1 MIVSSGSG
9 VATDTA
15 ARLVGRYLGKHLPG
29 DPTIVARNMPGGGGL
44 VAANYLYNV
53 AKPDGLTILAVSRAN
68 YLEQLA
74 GRPEVKADFRKFG
87 WLGSFNKSPMM
98 VACRSDSAYK
108 SLAAMRA
115 AKIPPRFG
123 QAGTG
128 SVSYVFASL
137 VGKIFNIKMKHVT
150 GFQSA
155 RETDLGIERGE
166 ADCRAATDVVVSRP
180 PWDRWMKEN
189 YITFL
194 LQQGPE
200 KSNLIPPVSTV
211 YELASPEAKPTVDLM
226 SIMMAYTDFERPF
239 AAPPGVA
246 PDRLKILRDGFLRVW
261 RDAEFI
267 TEAKKL
273 TDWDGSWHLTGEQL
287 QKRIDAAINQP
298 ADVIQ
303 RIKEILEES

>member
-74 GRPEVKADFRKFG
+74 GRPEVKADFRKFS

-98 VACRSDSAYK
+98 VACRSDSPYK
-108 SLAAMRA
+108 TLAALRS
-115 AKIPPRFG
+115 AKTPARFG

-137 VGKIFNIKMKHVT
+137 VGKIFDVKMKHVT

-166 ADCRAATDVVVSRP
+166 ADCRAATDVVLLRP
-180 PWDRWMKEN
+180 PWDRWMKDKF
-189 YITFL
+189 ITFI

-200 KSNLIPPVSTV
+200 KSSLVPPVPTV
-211 YELASPEAKPTVDLM
+211 YELAPAEAKPTVDLM

-239 AAPPGVA
+239 AAPPGIA
-246 PDRLKILRDGFLRVW
+246 PEILKILRESFVRVW
-261 RDAEFI
+261 RDPEFA

-273 TDWDGSWHLTGEQL
+273 TDWDGSWHLTGDQL
-287 QKRIDAAINQP
+287 QKKIDAAINQP
-298 ADVIQ
+298 LDVIK
-303 RIKEILEES
+303 RIKEILAE

>member
-1 MIVSSGSG
+1 MTPIGLRVKHNSGKTAAGCFALWFIVAVISPTWPVAHGAEQFYSGKTVQMIVSSGSG

-15 ARLVGRYLGKHLPG
+15 ARLVGRYLGKHMPG

-137 VGKIFNIKMKHVT
+137 VSKIFNIKMKHVT

-166 ADCRAATDVVVSRP
+166 ADCRAAGGTRGTSA
-180 PWDRWMKEN
+180 N
-189 YITFL
+189 
-194 LQQGPE
+194 
-200 KSNLIPPVSTV
+200 
-211 YELASPEAKPTVDLM
+211 
-226 SIMMAYTDFERPF
+226 
-239 AAPPGVA
+239 AA
-246 PDRLKILRDGFLRVW
+246 
-261 RDAEFI
+261 
-267 TEAKKL
+267 
-273 TDWDGSWHLTGEQL
+273 
-287 QKRIDAAINQP
+287 
-298 ADVIQ
+298 
-303 RIKEILEES
+303 